1 MENKNEDSNLSNL
14 KSKLKNID
22 FESYSDDEK
31 ERILL
36 KSFQAKLK
44 VIFEKALKN

>member
-31 ERILL
+31 GSL
-36 KSFQAKLK
+36 STKLK
-44 VIFEKALKN
+44 VIFEKALKKLKTN